1 MPEKIRIGLETHV
14 QLNTR
19 TKLFCGCALKG
30 LDEAEPNTRTCETC
44 LGLPGS
50 KPRTNRAAVDAGI
63 KIALALSC
71 KVPKEIFFS
80 RKSYFYPDMSKNFQI
95 TQYEAPMAKEGAI
108 ETGGKQI
115 RIRRL
120 NLEEDPA
127 KLVHIGGSITEAKYV
142 LVDYNRSGTPLCEI
156 VTEPDFETPREARL
170 FLQQLMMMLEYL
182 KVFAAGEYSL
192 KTDANISI
200 QTDNMKGE
208 RVEIKNITGFREIE
222 KALNFEIVRQRNVAK
237 RGQKIEQ
244 ETRAWDAVA
253 KVTRSLRTK
262 EGEDD
267 YGYIPEND
275 LTRIELKTE
284 QIKQIEKTLPEMP
297 QQKRERYQKLGLSKE
312 LSYSIA
318 QDLELAQLFEN
329 LTNKFDPKFAGTWML
344 ILQKTL
350 NYNDLLLKEA
360 KLTED
365 TFARLLKSVES
376 GKISERAGELALR
389 EIIIDPEKLDE
400 LLKKYGKAGVS
411 EIEKAVESVIKK
423 NEKAVSDYK
432 NGDKKAIEFL
442 VGQVMRETKE
452 KADAKEIRKIIEK
465 KIGK

>member
-30 LDEAEPNTRTCETC
+30 LDEAEPNTRVCETC

-50 KPRTNRAAVDAGI
+50 KPRTNKTAINAGI

-71 KVPKEIFFS
+71 KLPKEIFFS

-95 TQYEAPMAKEGAI
+95 TQYEAPMAKEGKI
-108 ETGGKQI
+108 EIGGKTI

-127 KLVHIGGSITEAKYV
+127 KLVHVGGSITDAKYV

-156 VTEPDFETPREARL
+156 VTEPDFDTPKEARL
-170 FLQQLMMMLEYL
+170 FLQQLMMILEYL
-182 KVFAAGEYSL
+182 KVFVSGEYSL

-200 QTDNMKGE
+200 QTDSVKGE

-222 KALNFEIVRQRNVAK
+222 KALNFEIIRQRNIAK
-237 RGQKIEQ
+237 RGQKIAQ
-244 ETRAWDAVA
+244 ETRAWDATA

-262 EGEDD
+262 EGEED
-267 YGYIPEND
+267 YGYIPDND

-284 QIKQIEKTLPEMP
+284 KIKQIEKTLPEMP
-297 QQKRERYQKLGLSKE
+297 QQKRERYQRLGLSKE

-318 QDLELAQLFEN
+318 QDLEVAQLFEN
-329 LTNKFDPKFAGTWML
+329 LAKGFAPKLAGTWML
-344 ILQKTL
+344 VLQKTL
-350 NYNDLLLKEA
+350 NYNDLLLKETKLSEIVFA
-360 KLTED
+360 KL
-365 TFARLLKSVES
+365 LKAIES
-376 GKISERAGELALR
+376 GKISESAGELALR
-389 EIIIDPEKLDE
+389 EIILAPEKLDE
-400 LLKKYGKAGVS
+400 LLKKYEKAGAG
-411 EIEKAVESVIKK
+411 EIEKAVDIVIKK
-423 NEKAVSDYK
+423 NAKAVSDYMG
-432 NGDKKAIEFL
+432 GDKKAMEFL
-442 VGQVMRETKE
+442 VGQIMRETKG
-452 KADAKEIRKIIEK
+452 KADAKEIRKIIEG

>member
-1 MPEKIRIGLETHV
+1 MEKIRIGLETHV

-19 TKLFCGCALKG
+19 TKLFCGCSLKG
-30 LDEAEPNTRTCETC
+30 LDEAEPNTRVCETC

-50 KPRTNRAAVDAGI
+50 KPRTNSAAVDAGI
-63 KIALALSC
+63 RIALTLSC
-71 KVPKEIFFS
+71 KMPEEIFFS

-95 TQYEAPMAKEGAI
+95 TQYEAPIAKEGII
-108 ETGGKQI
+108 EVGGKTI

-127 KLVHIGGSITEAKYV
+127 KLVHVGGSITDAKYV

-156 VTEPDFETPREARL
+156 VTEPDFDTPREARL
-170 FLQQLMMMLEYL
+170 FLQQLMMILEYL
-182 KVFAAGEYSL
+182 KVFVSGEYSL

-200 QTDNMKGE
+200 QTDEVKGE
-208 RVEIKNITGFREIE
+208 RVEVKNITGFREIE

-237 RGQKIEQ
+237 RGQKIGQ

-275 LTRIELKTE
+275 LTRIELKKE
-284 QIKQIEKTLPEMP
+284 KINSIEKTLPEMP

-312 LSYSIA
+312 LAYSIA
-318 QDLELAQLFEN
+318 QDLELAQLFES
-329 LTNKFDPKFAGTWML
+329 LAKKFEPKFAGTWML

-360 KLTED
+360 KISESV
-365 TFARLLKSVES
+365 FSKLLKSVES
-376 GKISERAGELALR
+376 DKLSERAGELALR
-389 EIIIDPEKLDE
+389 EIIVAPEKLDE
-400 LLKKYGKAGVS
+400 LLKKYEKAGAG

-423 NEKAVSDYK
+423 NGKAVSDFK
-432 NGDKKAIEFL
+432 GGDKKAIEFL
-442 VGQVMRETKE
+442 VGQVMRETKG
-452 KADAKEIRKIIEK
+452 KADAKEVREMVEK
-465 KIGK
+465 RLKDK

>member
-19 TKLFCGCALKG
+19 TKLFCGCPLKG
-30 LDEAEPNTRTCETC
+30 LDEAEPNTRVCETC

-50 KPRTNRAAVDAGI
+50 KPRTNSAAVDAGI

-71 KVPKEIFFS
+71 KMPKEIFFS

-95 TQYEAPMAKEGAI
+95 TQYEAPIAKEGMI
-108 ETGGKQI
+108 EVGGKQI

-127 KLVHIGGSITEAKYV
+127 KLVHVGGSITDAKYV

-156 VTEPDFETPREARL
+156 VTEPDFDTPREARL
-170 FLQQLMMMLEYL
+170 FLQQLMMILEYL
-182 KVFAAGEYSL
+182 KVFASGEYSL

-200 QTDNMKGE
+200 QTDSVKGE
-208 RVEIKNITGFREIE
+208 RVEVKNITGFREIE

-275 LTRIELKTE
+275 LTRIELKAE
-284 QIKQIEKTLPEMP
+284 KIKSIEKSLPEMP

-312 LSYSIA
+312 LAYSIA
-318 QDLELAQLFEN
+318 QDLELAQFFES
-329 LTNKFDPKFAGTWML
+329 LAKKFDPKFAGTWML

-360 KLTED
+360 KLSESV
-365 TFARLLKSVES
+365 FSKLLKAVES
-376 GKISERAGELALR
+376 GKLSERAGELALR
-389 EIIIDPEKLDE
+389 EIIVAPEKLDE
-400 LLKKYGKAGVS
+400 MIKKYEKAGAG
-411 EIEKAVESVIKK
+411 EIEKAVESVINK
-423 NEKAVSDYK
+423 NAKAVSDYK
-432 NGDKKAIEFL
+432 SGDKKAIEFL
-442 VGQVMRETKE
+442 VGQVMRETKG
-452 KADAKEIRKIIEK
+452 KADAKEIREIVEE
-465 KIGK
+465 KIGE

>member
-19 TKLFCGCALKG
+19 TKLFCGCPLKG
-30 LDEAEPNTRTCETC
+30 LDEAEPNTRVCETC

-71 KVPKEIFFS
+71 KMPKEIFFS

-95 TQYEAPMAKEGAI
+95 TQYEVPIAKEGII
-108 ETGGKQI
+108 EVGGKTI

-127 KLVHIGGSITEAKYV
+127 KLVHIGGSITDAKYV

-156 VTEPDFETPREARL
+156 VTEPDFDTPREARL

-182 KVFAAGEYSL
+182 KVFASGEYSL

-200 QTDNMKGE
+200 QTDSVKGE
-208 RVEIKNITGFREIE
+208 RVEVKNITGFREIE

-244 ETRAWDAVA
+244 ETRAWDALA

-275 LTRIELKTE
+275 LTRIELKAE
-284 QIKQIEKTLPEMP
+284 KIKQIEKTLPEMP

-318 QDLELAQLFEN
+318 QDLEVAQLFEN
-329 LTNKFDPKFAGTWML
+329 LAKKFEPKFVGTWML

-360 KLTED
+360 KLSEGV
-365 TFARLLKSVES
+365 FSKLLKSVES
-376 GKISERAGELALR
+376 EKLSERAGELVLR
-389 EIIIDPEKLDE
+389 EIILAPEKLDKMI
-400 LLKKYGKAGVS
+400 KKYEKTGAG
-411 EIEKAVESVIKK
+411 EIEKIVNSVIAKNSKAVEDYKK
-423 NEKAVSDYK
+423 GNEKSLDF
-432 NGDKKAIEFL
+432 IL
-442 VGQVMRETKE
+442 GQVMRETKG
-452 KADAKEIRKIIEK
+452 KADAKEIRKMVEESI
-465 KIGK
+465 

>member
-1 MPEKIRIGLETHV
+1 MSEKIRIGLETHV

-19 TKLFCGCALKG
+19 TKLFCGCPLKG
-30 LDEAEPNTRTCETC
+30 LDEAEPNTRVCETC

-50 KPRTNRAAVDAGI
+50 KPRTNSAAVDAGI

-71 KVPKEIFFS
+71 KMPKEIFFS

-95 TQYEAPMAKEGAI
+95 TQYEVPIAKEGLV
-108 ETGGKQI
+108 EVGGKQI

-127 KLVHIGGSITEAKYV
+127 KLVHVGGSITDAKYV

-156 VTEPDFETPREARL
+156 VTEPDFDTPREARL
-170 FLQQLMMMLEYL
+170 FLQHLSMMLEYL
-182 KVFAAGEYSL
+182 KVFASGEYSL

-200 QTDNMKGE
+200 QTDSVKGE
-208 RVEIKNITGFREIE
+208 RVEVKNITGFREIE

-275 LTRIELKTE
+275 LTRIELKAE
-284 QIKQIEKTLPEMP
+284 KIKTIEKTLPEMP
-297 QQKRERYQKLGLSKE
+297 QQKRKRYQKLGLSKE
-312 LSYSIA
+312 LAYSIA
-318 QDLELAQLFEN
+318 QDLEVAQLFEN
-329 LTNKFDPKFAGTWML
+329 LAGKFEPKFVGTWML

-360 KLTED
+360 KLSEGV
-365 TFARLLKSVES
+365 FSKLLKSVES
-376 GKISERAGELALR
+376 GKLSERAGELVLR
-389 EIIIDPEKLDE
+389 EIIISPKKLDE
-400 LLKKYGKAGVS
+400 MIKKYEKAGS
-411 EIEKAVESVIKK
+411 NEIEKAVETVINK

-432 NGDKKAIEFL
+432 GGDKKAIEFL
-442 VGQVMRETKE
+442 VGQVMRETKG
-452 KADAKEIRKIIEK
+452 KADAKEIRKMVEE

>member
-19 TKLFCGCALKG
+19 TKLFCGCPLKG
-30 LDEAEPNTRTCETC
+30 LDEAEPNTRVCETC

-50 KPRTNRAAVDAGI
+50 KPRTNIAAIDAGI

-71 KVPKEIFFS
+71 KMPEEIFFS

-95 TQYEAPMAKEGAI
+95 TQYEAPIAKEGMI
-108 ETGGKQI
+108 EVGGKKI

-127 KLVHIGGSITEAKYV
+127 KLVHVGGSITDAKYA
-142 LVDYNRSGTPLCEI
+142 LVDYNRSGAPLCEI
-156 VTEPDFETPREARL
+156 VTEPDFDTPREARL
-170 FLQQLMMMLEYL
+170 FLQQLMMILEYL
-182 KVFAAGEYSL
+182 KVFASGEFSL

-200 QTDNMKGE
+200 QTDDVKGE
-208 RVEIKNITGFREIE
+208 RVEVKNITGFREIE
-222 KALNFEIVRQRNVAK
+222 KALNFEIVRQRNIAK

-244 ETRAWDAVA
+244 ETRGWDAVA

-275 LTRIELKTE
+275 LTMIELEAEK
-284 QIKQIEKTLPEMP
+284 IKQIEEALPEMP

-312 LSYSIA
+312 LAYSIA
-318 QDLELAQLFEN
+318 QDLELAQFFEN
-329 LTNKFDPKFAGTWML
+329 LAKKFEPKFAGSWML

-360 KLTED
+360 KLSENV
-365 TFARLLKSVES
+365 FSKLLKSVES
-376 GKISERAGELALR
+376 GKLSERAGELVLR
-389 EIIIDPEKLDE
+389 EIIFNPEKLDE
-400 LLKKYGKAGVS
+400 LLKKYEKAGAG
-411 EIEKAVESVIKK
+411 EIGKAVEDVIAK
-423 NEKAVSDYK
+423 NTKAVSDYK
-432 NGDKKAIEFL
+432 SGDKKAIEFL
-442 VGQVMRETKE
+442 VGQAMRETKG
-452 KADAKEIRKIIEK
+452 KAGAKEIRKMVEEK
-465 KIGK
+465 IRK

>member
-1 MPEKIRIGLETHV
+1 
-14 QLNTR
+14 
-19 TKLFCGCALKG
+19 
-30 LDEAEPNTRTCETC
+30 

-50 KPRTNRAAVDAGI
+50 KPRTNSAAVDAGI

-71 KVPKEIFFS
+71 KMPEEIFFS

-95 TQYEAPMAKEGAI
+95 TQYEVPIAKDGMLEV
-108 ETGGKQI
+108 GGKTI

-127 KLVHIGGSITEAKYV
+127 KLVHIGGSITDAKYV

-156 VTEPDFETPREARL
+156 VTEPDFDTPREARL
-170 FLQQLMMMLEYL
+170 FLQQLMMILEYL
-182 KVFAAGEYSL
+182 KVFASGEYSL

-200 QTDNMKGE
+200 QTDDVKGE
-208 RVEIKNITGFREIE
+208 RVEVKNITGFREIE

-237 RGQKIEQ
+237 RGQKIGQ

-284 QIKQIEKTLPEMP
+284 KIKSIEKSLPEMP

-312 LSYSIA
+312 LAYSIA
-318 QDLELAQLFEN
+318 QDLEVAQMFEN
-329 LTNKFDPKFAGTWML
+329 LAKKFEPKFVGTWML

-360 KLTED
+360 KLSESV
-365 TFARLLKSVES
+365 FSKLLKSVES
-376 GKISERAGELALR
+376 GKLSERAGELVLR
-389 EIIIDPEKLDE
+389 EIILAPEKLDE
-400 LLKKYGKAGVS
+400 LLKKYEKAGAG
-411 EIEKAVESVIKK
+411 EIEKIVISVIAKNSKAVEDYKK
-423 NEKAVSDYK
+423 GNEKSLDF
-432 NGDKKAIEFL
+432 IL
-442 VGQVMRETKE
+442 GQVMRETKG
-452 KADAKEIRKIIEK
+452 KADAKEIRNIVEG

>member
-19 TKLFCGCALKG
+19 TKLFCGCPMKG
-30 LDEAEPNTRTCETC
+30 LDEAEPNTRVCETC

-50 KPRTNRAAVDAGI
+50 KPRTNIAAVDAGI

-71 KVPKEIFFS
+71 KIPEEILFS

-95 TQYEAPMAKEGAI
+95 TQYEVPIAKDGLI
-108 ETGGKQI
+108 EAGGKAI
-115 RIRRL
+115 RIRRI

-127 KLVHIGGSITEAKYV
+127 KLVHVGGSITDAKYV
-142 LVDYNRSGTPLCEI
+142 LVDYNRSGAPLCEI
-156 VTEPDFETPREARL
+156 VTEPDFDTPREARL
-170 FLQQLMMMLEYL
+170 FLQQLMMILEYL
-182 KVFAAGEYSL
+182 KVFSVGEFSL

-200 QTDNMKGE
+200 QTDDVKGE
-208 RVEIKNITGFREIE
+208 RVEVKNITGFREIE

-275 LTRIELKTE
+275 LTRIELKAE
-284 QIKQIEKTLPEMP
+284 KIKQIEKTLPEMP

-329 LTNKFDPKFAGTWML
+329 LTKRFDPKFAGTWML

-350 NYNDLLLKEA
+350 NYNDMILKEA
-360 KLTED
+360 KLSGEV
-365 TFARLLKSVES
+365 FAKLLKAVES
-376 GKISERAGELALR
+376 GNMAERAGELVLR
-389 EIIIDPEKLDE
+389 EVILNPEKLDE
-400 LLKKYGKAGVS
+400 LLKKYEKAGAG
-411 EIEKAVESVIKK
+411 EIEKVVEGVIKK
-423 NEKAVSDYK
+423 NGKAVSDYK
-432 NGDKKAIEFL
+432 AGDKKAIEFL
-442 VGQVMRETKE
+442 VGQVMRETKG
-452 KADAKEIRKIIEK
+452 KADAKEIRKIVEER
-465 KIGK
+465 IGE

>member
-1 MPEKIRIGLETHV
+1 MEKIRIGLETHV

-19 TKLFCGCALKG
+19 TKLFCGCPLKG
-30 LDEAEPNTRTCETC
+30 LDEAEPNTRVCETC

-71 KVPKEIFFS
+71 KMPKEIFFS

-95 TQYEAPMAKEGAI
+95 TQYEAPIAKEGMI
-108 ETGGKQI
+108 EVGGKTI

-127 KLVHIGGSITEAKYV
+127 KLVHIGGSITDAKYV

-156 VTEPDFETPREARL
+156 VTEPDFDTPREARL
-170 FLQQLMMMLEYL
+170 FLQQLMMILEYL
-182 KVFAAGEYSL
+182 KVFASGEYSL

-200 QTDNMKGE
+200 QTDSVKGE
-208 RVEIKNITGFREIE
+208 RVEVKNITGFREIE

-284 QIKQIEKTLPEMP
+284 KIKSIEKTLPEMP
-297 QQKRERYQKLGLSKE
+297 RQKRERYQKLGLSKE

-318 QDLELAQLFEN
+318 QDLEIAQFFESLAK
-329 LTNKFDPKFAGTWML
+329 KFDPKFAGTWML
-344 ILQKTL
+344 VLQKTL
-350 NYNDLLLKEA
+350 NYNDLLLKES

-365 TFARLLKSVES
+365 VFTKLLKSVES
-376 GKISERAGELALR
+376 GKLSERAGELVLR
-389 EIIIDPEKLDE
+389 ETILAPEKLDE
-400 LLKKYGKAGVS
+400 LLKKYEKAGTG
-411 EIEKAVESVIKK
+411 EIEKIIISVIAKNSKAVDDYKK
-423 NEKAVSDYK
+423 GNEKSLDF
-432 NGDKKAIEFL
+432 IL
-442 VGQVMRETKE
+442 GQVMRETKG
-452 KADAKEIRKIIEK
+452 KADAKEIRKTIKE
-465 KIGK
+465 KIGG